1 MTTTLNILIGV
12 MALALLVQVN
22 MFIYFEKRVVKYGRK
37 NS

>member
-22 MFIYFEKRVVKYGRK
+22 MFIYFEKRVVKYGRE